1 MSSRPDSHTSSHPSS
16 PMSSPMSGAVSGH
29 QSSPMSGARMRNRL
43 RLLATALLLVAL
55 VFRTRPGELLAD
67 TKIDLT
73 VAPAAFLG
81 RALGLWDP
89 AQFGQLQNQVSGYL
103 FPMGQF
109 FLGGKLLGLDGW
121 VVQRLWMALLAV
133 TAFAGMNRLAARL
146 GIGTP
151 ETRLVAAL
159 AFALAPRAVSDL
171 GVLSAEVQPMALLPW
186 ILLPL
191 VTAARGGNRMV
202 CTARSAFAVALCGG
216 VNAVAVGAVL
226 VVPVLFVATRDR
238 EVRRVRLLAW
248 WLAGVAAATLWWTVP
263 LLLMGRYAFSF
274 LPYTESAATTTQVTS
289 LPNILRGTA
298 DWVASITGGAG
309 PGMPVGF
316 ELTHATWAAVATCL
330 LAAVGLAGVL
340 RADVPHRLFLTL
352 TLLAGLFVMSAGHL
366 GALESPLAPAI
377 RELIDGPLAPLRN
390 LRKFDPVVRLP
401 LALGIAHVLAAV
413 RRPDARAQ
421 SRTQLGARFRARLLT
436 AGVVAALAGITLPVI
451 QLGLAGPGTFREI
464 PGYWHEAA
472 RWLNGRAGDQAV
484 LALPG
489 SAFGEYTWGRPLDE
503 PMQQLFTVRWAER
516 QIGAA
521 GSTGLTRVLDA
532 VDRQVAAGR
541 GSPGLRE
548 VLARLGVRFLLVRND
563 LDRRA
568 MEGTLPARVHQAL
581 ADTGGISR
589 VASFGP
595 DVGSSWDMDDAV
607 LGQDPAYPALEVYE
621 VGGAAGVVSLLP
633 AGDLLRVYGAP
644 EGLLDLAD
652 HGLLSGRPTVLNAD
666 PGDAREAVVTDSLR
680 RRQRHFGTIR
690 RGVSPTLADGE
701 SPPRTGV
708 VDDYL
713 EPGWAPFS
721 ATAAYTGIAGV
732 SASSSASDPGTI
744 AMPQSPGRLPY
755 AALDGNPWTMW
766 RSGGTDGPLGQW
778 IRIDFERP
786 LRLTR
791 IGVRFVTD
799 PVLGPPPVRVAVETA
814 AGRVEQDLT
823 DGSGTDAQSLRVPDG
838 PSSWL
843 RLRVLRLAEQPEDA
857 SGSPFGSSV
866 GIAEITVPGL
876 AAGRTYR
883 SPDVSGRTAGTP
895 TTYVMTRAAG
905 EEPPC
910 VLGPVRWLC
919 QPSAERQGEE
929 GYTFDH
935 TVTVPAA
942 GSPTLTGRAVLRDAA
957 AIDRYAR
964 LTDFPRVSGSSVAVD
979 QPVAAARSAFDG
991 DARTTWISGENDRH
1005 PELSIRWAK
1014 ARTVGRIVVQRP
1026 RGARPWTSV
1035 LLTAGDGSVRGGWL
1049 DDEGEV
1055 RFRPVKTDRL
1065 RIQFSPAA
1073 PPLQVTDVLVD
1084 GVRPLPDIA
1093 GVPFTLDC
1101 GFGPALTIGGE
1112 RVATRVE
1119 GVYGDV
1125 LTGRPLRFTSCGEVR
1140 VAAGANRIRAVPLD
1154 PFRVDSVV
1162 LDPAVPDPVV
1172 LDPVVLDSAHPT
1184 VSKPSGRVSVESWG
1198 ASRRTVSVSAEADA
1212 YLVVGENFNPG
1223 WTATVA
1229 GRALTA
1235 VRIDG
1240 WRQAWR
1246 VPAGTSGVVRLDYT
1260 PDRVYRVVLVAGL
1273 AGLLLVVCLATRPV
1287 RLRAPRTVRTR
1298 AGAADRRLL
1307 PAAAAAAGWWIA
1319 GPVGLAVVTG
1329 CVLAALWGRPVLG
1342 RLLRSPLPAVSLPV
1356 VSLPVV
1362 SMSVV
1367 SLLVPAGVLA
1377 TLSWGDSWQQRAA
1390 QLLCLPVVSAL
1401 LVGLAAPTAAESKP
1415 ESPGGLLDEEVAQD
1429 GDQDRDGHD
1438 HEQHRPEPAR

>member
-1 MSSRPDSHTSSHPSS
+1 
-16 PMSSPMSGAVSGH
+16 MSSPPNTHTNSRTSGPVSG
-29 QSSPMSGARMRNRL
+29 PVSGARMRNRL
-43 RLLATALLLVAL
+43 RLLAASLLLVAL

-81 RALGLWDP
+81 RALDLWDP

-202 CTARSAFAVALCGG
+202 CAARSAFAVALCGG

-226 VVPVLFVATRDR
+226 VVPVLFVATRDP
-238 EVRRVRLLAW
+238 EARRVRLLAW

-309 PGMPVGF
+309 PGLPVGF

-330 LAAVGLAGVL
+330 LAAIGLAGVL

-352 TLLAGLFVMSAGHL
+352 TLLTGLLVMSAGHL
-366 GALESPLAPAI
+366 GALEPPLAPAV

-413 RRPDARAQ
+413 RRPHARA
-421 SRTQLGARFRARLLT
+421 QLGARFRVRLLM
-436 AGVVAALAGITLPVI
+436 AGVVAALAGITLPVL

-464 PGYWHEAA
+464 PGYWQEAA

-652 HGLLSGRPTVLNAD
+652 HGLLGGRPAVLNAD

-744 AMPQSPGRLPY
+744 AMPQSPGHLPY

-823 DGSGTDAQSLRVPDG
+823 GVPGAGDAQSLRVPGG

-857 SGSPFGSSV
+857 SGTLFGSSV

-883 SPDVSGRTAGTP
+883 SPDVSGRTASP
-895 TTYVMTRAAG
+895 PATYVLTRAAG
-905 EEPPC
+905 EESPC

-964 LTDFPRVSGSSVAVD
+964 LTDFPQVSGSSVAVD

-1035 LLTAGDGSVRGGWL
+1035 LLTAADGSVRGGWL

-1073 PPLQVTDVLVD
+1073 PPLQVTDVLID

-1162 LDPAVPDPVV
+1162 LDPAR
-1172 LDPVVLDSAHPT
+1172 PT
-1184 VSKPSGRVSVESWG
+1184 VSKASGRVSVESWG

-1212 YLVVGENFNPG
+1212 YLVVGENFNQG

-1229 GRALTA
+1229 GHALTA

-1273 AGLLLVVCLATRPV
+1273 AGLLLVVCLAMRPV
-1287 RLRAPRTVRTR
+1287 RLRAPRAVRTR
-1298 AGAADRRLL
+1298 AGAVDRRLL

-1319 GPVGLAVVTG
+1319 GPAGLAVVTG
-1329 CVLAALWGRPVLG
+1329 CVLAALWGGPALG
-1342 RLLRSPLPAVSLPV
+1342 RLLRSPLP
-1356 VSLPVV
+1356 
-1362 SMSVV
+1362 VV

-1390 QLLCLPVVSAL
+1390 QLLCLPVVAAL
-1401 LVGLAAPTAAESKP
+1401 LVALATPAAAEPTA
-1415 ESPGGLLDEEVAQD
+1415 ESPGGLLDEEVAQG

>member
-1 MSSRPDSHTSSHPSS
+1 MSSHTSSHTSTLTTD
-16 PMSSPMSGAVSGH
+16 
-29 QSSPMSGARMRNRL
+29 ARMRNRL
-43 RLLATALLLVAL
+43 RLLATSLLLVAL

-73 VAPAAFLG
+73 VTPAAYLG
-81 RALGLWDP
+81 RALDLWDP

-103 FPMGQF
+103 FPMGPF
-109 FLGGKLLGLDGW
+109 FLFGKLLGLDGW

-133 TAFAGMNRLAARL
+133 TALAGMNRLAARL

-171 GVLSAEVQPMALLPW
+171 GVLSAEAQPMALLPW

-202 CTARSAFAVALCGG
+202 CAARSAFAVALCGG

-226 VVPVLFVATRDR
+226 VVPVLFVATRDP
-238 EVRRVRLLAW
+238 EAKRVRLLAW

-263 LLLMGRYAFSF
+263 LLLMGRFAFSF

-298 DWVASITGGAG
+298 DWVTSITGGAG
-309 PGMPVGF
+309 PAMPVGF

-330 LAAVGLAGVL
+330 LAAIGLAGVL
-340 RADVPHRLFLTL
+340 RADAPHRQFVTL
-352 TLLAGLFVMSAGHL
+352 TLLAGLLVMSAGHL
-366 GALESPLAPAI
+366 GALEAPLAPAV

-401 LALGIAHVLAAV
+401 LTLGLAHILAAA
-413 RRPDARAQ
+413 RRPHL
-421 SRTQLGARFRARLLT
+421 SARFLM
-436 AGVVAALAGITLPVI
+436 AGVVAALAGITLPVL

-464 PGYWHEAA
+464 PGYWHDAA

-489 SAFGEYTWGRPLDE
+489 SAFAEYTWGRPLDE

-541 GSPGLRE
+541 GSPGLHE

-581 ADTGGISR
+581 ADTEGVAR

-621 VGGAAGVVSLLP
+621 VDGAAGVVSLLP
-633 AGDLLRVYGAP
+633 AGGLLRVYGAP

-652 HGLLSGRPTVLNAD
+652 QGLLSGRFGERPTVLNAD

-701 SPPRTGV
+701 SPPGTGV

-721 ATAAYTGIAGV
+721 ATAAYTGVAGV

-744 AMPQSPGRLPY
+744 AMPQSPGYLPY

-786 LRLTR
+786 LRLTD

-823 DGSGTDAQSLRVPDG
+823 DVAQTGGSQSLRVTDG

-857 SGSPFGSSV
+857 FGTSV

-876 AAGRTYR
+876 TTGRTYR
-883 SPDVSGRTAGTP
+883 SPDVSGQTAGTP

-905 EEPPC
+905 DESPC

-942 GSPTLTGRAVLRDAA
+942 GSPRLTGRAVLRDAA
-957 AIDRYAR
+957 AIDRYAQ
-964 LTDFPRVSGSSVAVD
+964 LTEFPQVSGSSVAVD

-991 DARTTWISGENDRH
+991 DPRTTWISGENDRH
-1005 PELSIRWAK
+1005 PELSIRWAR

-1026 RGARPWTSV
+1026 KGARPWTSV
-1035 LLTAGDGSVRGGWL
+1035 LITAGDGSVRGGWL

-1073 PPLQVTDVLVD
+1073 PPLQVTDVLID
-1084 GVRPLPDIA
+1084 GVKPLPDIA

-1101 GFGPALTIGGE
+1101 GFGPALTVGGTGGGTGGGE

-1125 LTGRPLRFTSCGEVR
+1125 LTGRPLRFTSCGKVR
-1140 VAAGANRIRAVPLD
+1140 VAPGATRIRAVPLD

-1162 LDPAVPDPVV
+1162 MDGVKGGADPAPAATPKFSGKV
-1172 LDPVVLDSAHPT
+1172 SA
-1184 VSKPSGRVSVESWG
+1184 ESWG

-1212 YLVVGENFNPG
+1212 YLVLGENFNAG

-1229 GRALTA
+1229 GHTLTA
-1235 VRIDG
+1235 VKIDG

-1246 VPAGTSGVVRLDYT
+1246 IPAGTSGVVRLDYP
-1260 PDRVYRVVLVAGL
+1260 PDRVYRVVLVAGF
-1273 AGLLLVVCLATRPV
+1273 AGLLLVAFLATRPV
-1287 RLRAPRTVRTR
+1287 RLRAPRAVRTR
-1298 AGAADRRLL
+1298 AAAVDRRLL
-1307 PAAAAAAGWWIA
+1307 APVAALAGWWIA
-1319 GPVGLAVVTG
+1319 GPAGLAVVTG
-1329 CVLAALWGRPVLG
+1329 CVLAALWGGPALG
-1342 RLLRSPLPAVSLPV
+1342 RLLRSPLP
-1356 VSLPVV
+1356 
-1362 SMSVV
+1362 VV

-1390 QLLCLPVVSAL
+1390 QLLCLPVVAAL
-1401 LVGLAAPTAAESKP
+1401 LVALATAGAKTSAGAETSAEP
-1415 ESPGGLLDEEVAQD
+1415 PGGLLDEEVAQG
-1429 GDQDRDGHD
+1429 GDQDREGHD